1 LSDRDPAPRGSFIL
15 VVLRRLLAVLCA
27 AAAVWAAAVALTGG
41 FRFHL
46 GSIRVSSRGVW
57 NPLAI
62 ASLGAVAVWALS
74 ARLGDRGTLREEWSW
89 WKRLGSTVP
98 ALFTRQLQRYQNV
111 AAALLIGLIVM
122 ALNIYQ
128 WQGGLPFWLDEETI
142 AINVRDR
149 SFAELAGSLW
159 LGQSAP
165 FGWLVLQRAAL
176 LTLGT
181 GEPAARFVPLLF
193 AIATLAGALWIGRRW
208 MGPAGAAVL
217 MLLCSIGQW
226 FSHYPQEVKH
236 YTSDIFWALLL
247 PALAVWAIEAE
258 ASERTRRTAIW
269 WLAAAA
275 GLWLSNGAVLVTPA
289 CALFLFAARWR
300 RDGRR
305 AALEVALFGCLWLAS
320 FGGHYQVSGRATLNN
335 PYLREYWAGQFPPA
349 RLGLIDIVR
358 WVLDRFEPL
367 AFNPGGTVLW
377 VSFWLCAAAGMAWN
391 RRRAL
396 GLVFATAPLSAFAF
410 AGLRLVPLYERLS
423 LWIVPA
429 MYVGVALMVDGA
441 VRLGRDAYRRR
452 QWVQLTLAALLGAA
466 EVRLCADIISRG
478 WGNLKLEHAYGSK
491 HGLDDRAA
499 VRWLMPQRQPGD
511 AIMTTRLA
519 WPAIWWYGDI
529 PIGNAETAA
538 GRLPDGSVMY
548 EVAHVDPGAG
558 CRQNHLRAALKNHRR
573 ALVYFG
579 FQDVPPGFADLL
591 LHGLEELGTVSSYR
605 QFAALARVA
614 VIDLQVPGSVD
625 VTPRLPGAA
634 DPTVTL
640 RGCVGVELAR
650 RW

>member
-1 LSDRDPAPRGSFIL
+1 
-15 VVLRRLLAVLCA
+15 
-27 AAAVWAAAVALTGG
+27 
-41 FRFHL
+41 
-46 GSIRVSSRGVW
+46 
-57 NPLAI
+57 
-62 ASLGAVAVWALS
+62 
-74 ARLGDRGTLREEWSW
+74 
-89 WKRLGSTVP
+89 
-98 ALFTRQLQRYQNV
+98 
-111 AAALLIGLIVM
+111 M
-122 ALNIYQ
+122 
-128 WQGGLPFWLDEETI
+128 
-142 AINVRDR
+142 RDR

-165 FGWLVLQRAAL
+165 FGWLVLQRAAV

-181 GEPAARFVPLLF
+181 GELAARLVPLLF
-193 AIATLAGALWIGRRW
+193 GIATLAVALWIGRRW

-217 MLLCSIGQW
+217 MLLCSVGQW
-226 FSHYPQEVKH
+226 FSHYPFEVKH

-275 GLWLSNGAVLVTPA
+275 GLWLSNGAVLVAPA

-300 RDGRR
+300 RDGSR
-305 AALEVALFGCLWLAS
+305 AAFEVALFGCLWLAS
-320 FGGHYQVSGRATLNN
+320 FGGHYQLSGRATLNN
-335 PYLREYWAGQFPPA
+335 PYLREYWAAQFPPA

-358 WVLDRFEPL
+358 WVLDRFKPL
-367 AFNPGGTVLW
+367 AYNPGGTVLW
-377 VSFWLCAAAGMAWN
+377 VSLWLSAAAGFAWSG
-391 RRRAL
+391 RPAL

-429 MYVGVALMVDGA
+429 MYVGVALLVDRA
-441 VRLGRDAYRRR
+441 VRLGRDAYHRRR
-452 QWVQLTLAALLGAA
+452 WTQLTLAALLAAA

-499 VRWLMPQRQPGD
+499 VRWLMRQRQPGD

-529 PIGNAETAA
+529 PIGNEETAA
-538 GRLPDGSVMY
+538 GRLPDGGVMY
-548 EVAHVDPGAG
+548 EVTHLSPVPPAG
-558 CRQNHLRAALKNHRR
+558 RTSSATALKNHRR
-573 ALVYFG
+573 VLVYFG

-591 LHGLEELGTVSSYR
+591 LHSLEELGTVSSYSE
-605 QFAALARVA
+605 FAALGRAA
-614 VIDLQVPGSVD
+614 VIDLHVPGSEA
-625 VTPRLPGAA
+625 VTARRPSAA

-640 RGCVGVELAR
+640 GGCVGVEPALSVVSDAIHQFTAILP
-650 RW
+650 

>member
-1 LSDRDPAPRGSFIL
+1 
-15 VVLRRLLAVLCA
+15 VLCVVA
-27 AAAVWAAAVALTGG
+27 AAWATAVALTGG

-46 GSIRVSSRGVW
+46 GSIRISSRGVW

-62 ASLGAVAVWALS
+62 AALSAVAVWLLS
-74 ARLGDRGTLREEWSW
+74 ARLGSRGSLREEWSW
-89 WKRLGSTVP
+89 WKRLGSAAP
-98 ALFTRQLQRYQNV
+98 ELFKRLQPYQNIIP
-111 AAALLIGLIVM
+111 ALLIGLIVVG
-122 ALNIYQ
+122 LDIYQ

-142 AINVRDR
+142 ALNVRDR

-165 FGWLVLQRAAL
+165 FGWLVLQRAAV

-181 GEPAARFVPLLF
+181 GEVAARLVPLLF
-193 AIATLAGALWIGRRW
+193 AIATLAVALWIGRRW

-217 MLLCSIGQW
+217 MLLCSVGQW

-258 ASERTRRTAIW
+258 ATQRTRRTAIW

-289 CALFLFAARWR
+289 CALVLFAARWR
-300 RDGRR
+300 REGRR
-305 AALEVALFGCLWLAS
+305 AAFEVALFGCLWLAS

-335 PYLREYWAGQFPPA
+335 PYLREYWAAQFPPA
-349 RLGLIDIVR
+349 RLGVIEIVG
-358 WVLDRFEPL
+358 WVLDRFKPL

-377 VSFWLCAAAGMAWN
+377 VSLWLSAAAGLAWN
-391 RRRAL
+391 GRPAL

-452 QWVQLTLAALLGAA
+452 RWMQLTLAALLAAA
-466 EVRLCADIISRG
+466 EARLCADIINRG
-478 WGNLKLEHAYGSK
+478 WESLRPEHASGSK

-499 VRWLMPQRQPGD
+499 VRWLMGQRQPGD
-511 AIMTTRLA
+511 PIMTTRLA

-529 PIGNAETAA
+529 AIGNEETAA
-538 GRLPDGSVMY
+538 GRLPDGGAMY
-548 EVAHVDPGAG
+548 EVSHLSGAA
-558 CRQNHLRAALKNHRR
+558 CRQNPLRTALKDHRR
-573 ALVYFG
+573 VLVYFG

-591 LHGLEELGTVSSYR
+591 LHSLEELGTVSAYEE
-605 QFAALARVA
+605 FADLGRAA
-614 VIDLQVPGSVD
+614 VIDLFAPGSEAVAARRPN
-625 VTPRLPGAA
+625 VA
-634 DPTVTL
+634 DPVVTL
-640 RGCVGVELAR
+640 GGCIGVEPAL